1 MSGHRPLRI
10 ATRRSPL
17 AVAQGEAVR
26 RRLCAALGVPEAAA
40 ADRFPLQTYVT
51 TGDRQ
56 QTGSLAALGGKGLF
70 VKEIEMALLTRAADI
85 AVHSM
90 KDLPA
95 EMPDGLTTA
104 AVPER
109 DDPRDSFLSPDGRR
123 LAELPAGARVGTSSV
138 RRAAQT
144 LRTRPDLTIVEMRGN
159 VQTRLR
165 KLAEGQA
172 DGTFLAEAGLVRLGR
187 SGVARMPMD
196 PDDMLPALG
205 QGALC
210 VQARAADEEAMGA
223 CALIDHMPTAVATA
237 AERAFVEGL
246 DGSCRTPMAGLA
258 RMRGGR
264 LRFEAEILTLDGQ
277 RALRRER
284 TVRIEGRDHDDCV
297 LDAVAAGAEAASE
310 MAEEA
315 GPFLSRM
322 LGR

>member
-1 MSGHRPLRI
+1 MRI

-40 ADRFPLQTYVT
+40 KDRFPIQTYVT

-70 VKEIEMALLTRAADI
+70 VKEIEMALLTEAADI

-109 DDPRDSFLSPDGRR
+109 DDPRDAFLGAPHLAAGAAR
-123 LAELPAGARVGTSSV
+123 LADLPRGARVGTSSV

-187 SGVARMPMD
+187 SDVARTPVD
-196 PDDMLPALG
+196 PDTMLPALG

-210 VQARAADEEAMGA
+210 VQARAEDDEAMA
-223 CALIDHMPTAVATA
+223 VCALIDDMPTAVATA

-258 RMRGGR
+258 QMRGGR
-264 LRFEAEILTLDGQ
+264 LHFEAEILTLNGQ

-284 TVRIEGRDHDDCV
+284 TVRIAGRDHDDCV
-297 LDAVAAGAEAASE
+297 LDAVAAGADAAAD
-310 MAEEA
+310 MADEA
-315 GPFLSRM
+315 GPLLSAM
-322 LGR
+322 LNR